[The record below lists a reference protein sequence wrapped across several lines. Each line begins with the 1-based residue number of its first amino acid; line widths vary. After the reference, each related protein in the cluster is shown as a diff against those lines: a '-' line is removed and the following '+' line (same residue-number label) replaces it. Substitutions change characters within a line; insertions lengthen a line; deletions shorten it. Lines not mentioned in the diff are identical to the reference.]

1 MSNIHE
7 FQVYV
12 GNLSETTTDKM
23 LYDHFK
29 LKFSDVFNARVIR
42 KTDGSSRGYGFV
54 KYQTDESAIKSVGL
68 LNGLFSPLEKLDGRE
83 LVVRETYRRSRSEAE
98 QGVDQE
104 RSRTI
109 FVGNLN
115 LLLGDGEL
123 RKSFEKFGRVDSC
136 RVILNRGFG
145 FVTFEDNV
153 AALAALSVMQN
164 VEILNQRVYCT
175 WGRPKDQPQDTYE
188 EVTGRG
194 LFGRKEE
201 DLEDYNSSM
210 MPMLSGLKRVREE
223 PEADKKSR
231 KEWLE
236 EALEKS
242 IITPLSGTA
251 AEIQK
256 EKNAIYIRKRMLE
269 FIDEIKL

>member
-1 MSNIHE
+1 
-7 FQVYV
+7 
-12 GNLSETTTDKM
+12 
-23 LYDHFK
+23 
-29 LKFSDVFNARVIR
+29 
-42 KTDGSSRGYGFV
+42 
-54 KYQTDESAIKSVGL
+54 
-68 LNGLFSPLEKLDGRE
+68 
-83 LVVRETYRRSRSEAE
+83 
-98 QGVDQE
+98 
-104 RSRTI
+104 
-109 FVGNLN
+109 VGNLN
-115 LLLGDGEL
+115 LLLGDEEL

-175 WGRPKDQPQDTYE
+175 WGRPKDQPQDTFE

-194 LFGRKEE
+194 ILGRKEE

-210 MPMLSGLKRVREE
+210 MPLLSGLKRVREE
-223 PEADKKSR
+223 PQADKKSR